1 MKKVSYFSKTSQLV
15 LLTLFL
21 ITGVYQKAHAWKL
34 FGKEQNYQAASYT
47 VGPGQNTC
55 YFTIPY
61 TKYCFGIAYD
71 SGVDWVKTDCTHPGI
86 DGGGGPQQ

>member
-1 MKKVSYFSKTSQLV
+1 
-15 LLTLFL
+15 L

-34 FGKEQNYQAASYT
+34 FGKESHPEQSNFT

-61 TKYCFGIAYD
+61 TKYFMGIPYD
-71 SGVDWVKTDCTHPGI
+71 SGVEWVPTDCTHPGI
-86 DGGGGPQQ
+86 DGGGGPQK